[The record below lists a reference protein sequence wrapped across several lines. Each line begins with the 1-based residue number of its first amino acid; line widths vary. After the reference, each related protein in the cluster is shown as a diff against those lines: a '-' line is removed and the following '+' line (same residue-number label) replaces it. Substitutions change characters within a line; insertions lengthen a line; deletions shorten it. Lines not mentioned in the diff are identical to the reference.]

1 MENSVSTHQV
11 AEAFY
16 AAFRKLPS
24 AVREEVKMMIE
35 TPLRIKKKKY
45 ADDTEYL
52 MRNEAS
58 RSALLNS
65 IQNVRERKNL
75 TTYTPEEWDIF
86 VKETLQKIDS

>member
-16 AAFRKLPS
+16 AAFKKLPS
-24 AVREEVKMMIE
+24 AVREEVKTMIE

-45 ADDTEYL
+45 ADDTEYF

-58 RSALLNS
+58 RKDLLQS
-65 IQNVRERKNL
+65 IKEAREGKNL
-75 TTYTPEEWDIF
+75 ISYTPEEWNQY
-86 VKETLQKIDS
+86 VANTLSKIK

>member
-16 AAFRKLPS
+16 AAFKKLPS

-45 ADDTEYL
+45 ADDTEYFMDSPL
-52 MRNEAS
+52 MNNQILQS
-58 RSALLNS
+58 M
-65 IQNVRERKNL
+65 QNVRERKHI
-75 TTYTPEEWDIF
+75 TTYTPEEWEVF
-86 VKETLQKIDS
+86 VKQTLEKASK